1 MNISKEEI
9 HKCIKKTIKKKYIG
23 ENLVIYD
30 FVKSATNTFVE
41 IYKQLF
47 NVMFETNVI
56 VPLNWLYVGNIK
68 QIDESKIINLILNPV
83 KQ

>member
-1 MNISKEEI
+1 
-9 HKCIKKTIKKKYIG
+9 
-23 ENLVIYD
+23 
-30 FVKSATNTFVE
+30 
-41 IYKQLF
+41 
-47 NVMFETNVI
+47 MFETNVI